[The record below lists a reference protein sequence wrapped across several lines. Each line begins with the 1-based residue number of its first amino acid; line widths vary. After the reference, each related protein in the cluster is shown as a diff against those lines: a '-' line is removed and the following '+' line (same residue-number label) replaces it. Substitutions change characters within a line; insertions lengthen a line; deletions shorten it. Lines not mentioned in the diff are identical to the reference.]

1 MKLLNLKYVVAIF
14 CILLSITKTNAQW
27 SELGGTNTS
36 TFNYR
41 INSLA
46 TNASGNIYA
55 TGSFTN
61 DSGNN
66 YVAKW
71 NGSSW
76 VKLGGINGYTFN
88 SPTTDAS
95 GNVYVA
101 VGFTNVSTKQYVAKW
116 NGSSWQELGGANS
129 STFNGNIF
137 SLSTDARGNVYAT
150 GGFTNA
156 SGNNYVAK
164 WNGSSW
170 QELGGTNSSTFNNTI
185 NSLIADAKGNVFAG
199 GHFTNSNYKHYVAK
213 WDGSSWQELGGNNS
227 STFNSTIYSL
237 TTDTSGNIFAA
248 GSFTN
253 NSNYNYVAKWNG
265 SNWQVLGKSNSFV
278 SYNLSTY
285 IASLAT
291 EASGNVYAAGY
302 FANSSRNIYVAKW
315 DGSNWSEVGS
325 VNRSIFNSTINS
337 LITDTSGNLY
347 AAGYFTN
354 TNGKYFVAK
363 YSAIGLPIKL
373 ASITATQEGKTITT
387 NWNTSTELNT
397 SHFIIQHSTDGSSYT
412 DIGTVTAIGSGA
424 NSYAYTDN
432 NPTPY
437 PLNGVLYYRLQSVD
451 KEGTCTYSKV
461 VSVQLTVDRLP
472 LTIAPNPSKD
482 KVTVMG
488 NHISSVQVIDNLGRV
503 IKTQTLK
510 DATNPTLSVNALPVG
525 VYHLR
530 VQTTDGKVSGVGFV
544 KE

>member
-227 STFNSTIYSL
+227 
-237 TTDTSGNIFAA
+237 
-248 GSFTN
+248 
-253 NSNYNYVAKWNG
+253 
-265 SNWQVLGKSNSFV
+265 FV

-397 SHFIIQHSTDGSSYT
+397 SHFIIQHSTDGSSFT
-412 DIGTVTAIGSGA
+412 DIGTVKAIGSGA

-451 KEGTCTYSKV
+451 KDGTCTYSKV

-472 LTIAPNPSKD
+472 LTVEPP
-482 KVTVMG
+482 
-488 NHISSVQVIDNLGRV
+488 
-503 IKTQTLK
+503 
-510 DATNPTLSVNALPVG
+510 SVNG
-525 VYHLR
+525 
-530 VQTTDGKVSGVGFV
+530 
-544 KE
+544 